1 MADPISDA
9 ASCTMSS
16 CCVVHLGEPS
26 TEPIAGLVRERL
38 GARASAGEWETSKA
52 AALIL
57 LVECDPDGTAC
68 DVARKFLKD
77 VKRSDC
83 FANYSASIK
92 RRVATLALCKSTC
105 ANSAAMLARQ
115 VFRRQEAAGHADR
128 RHGCTALKPVTCA
141 EIEIEEVT
149 ESVLPWADA
158 VVAALDALAPVET

>member
-1 MADPISDA
+1 
-9 ASCTMSS
+9 MSS

-83 FANYSASIK
+83 FANYSTSIK

-105 ANSAAMLARQ
+105 ANSAAML
-115 VFRRQEAAGHADR
+115 GADKFSGAKKLQATLTD
-128 RHGCTALKPVTCA
+128 RHGCTALKPVSCA

-158 VVAALDALAPVET
+158 VAGQEEDLRTHHGGSHPELS